1 MMTTDTHTIDFLIS
15 LAEISGVFVGFGVLI
30 GALQRV
36 DELTPERKALAQA
49 VSVIGLVALLA
60 ALLPPVLREFGVSGL
75 SLWFYSSIGYLTV
88 ISIALAAVF
97 GQEDFRE
104 YSILNYKRWP
114 FAAAIFWIFLEA
126 PLQGALFLNV
136 FGVFPD
142 KANALY
148 IFAVF
153 FCVAEAA
160 LALTLLVL
168 HTEVRSERLRK

>member
-1 MMTTDTHTIDFLIS
+1 MADTHAVDFLIS

-30 GALQRV
+30 GALQREG
-36 DELTPERKALAQA
+36 ELTPERKALAQS
-49 VSVIGLVALLA
+49 VSVLGLVALLA
-60 ALLPPVLREFGVSGL
+60 ALLPPVLREFGVSSG
-75 SLWFYSSIGYLTV
+75 SLWFYSSIGYLVV
-88 ISIALAAVF
+88 ISLAFASVF

-104 YSILNYKRWP
+104 YSILNFRRWP
-114 FAAAIFWIFLEA
+114 FVAAIFWVFLEA

-136 FGVFPD
+136 FGFFPD

-160 LALTLLVL
+160 MALTLLVL
-168 HTEVRSERLRK
+168 HTEVRGEAPSR